1 MKKSVFG
8 AALAAGASVALAGP
22 FAATAFAQDGQ
33 TPPPAKFTAQEAASC
48 AATFDWML
56 EFVDLDQS
64 TGMTEQDIQRF
75 YMETDLAAAMWTYE
89 LYAAMDGKSDEELKN
104 AYIAG
109 AEALMESFPEE
120 ESEAANQQVVNA
132 VMGKAEECSSTIIAA
147 YPDGNHPVIQQMMA
161 RAAAQQQQ
169 PQQEAPAA
177 E

>member
-8 AALAAGASVALAGP
+8 AALAAGAGFVLAGN
-22 FAATAFAQDGQ
+22 AIAQDAAQ
-33 TPPPAKFTAQEAASC
+33 TPPPAKFTSAEAANC

-56 EFVDLDQS
+56 EFVELDTTS
-64 TGMTEQDIQRF
+64 GMTEQDIQRF

-109 AEALMESFPEE
+109 AEALMATFPQE
-120 ESEAANQQVVNA
+120 ESDTANQQVVNT
-132 VMGKAEECSSTIIAA
+132 VMEKAGECGNKIAAA
-147 YPDGNHPVIQQMMA
+147 YPNGNHPVIQQMMA
-161 RAAAQQQQ
+161 QAAAAQQQQ
-169 PQQEAPAA
+169 QQQQQQAPAA

>member
-8 AALAAGASVALAGP
+8 AAFAAGASLVLAGN
-22 FAATAFAQDGQ
+22 ASAQNDQ
-33 TPPPAKFTAQEAASC
+33 TPPPAKFTAQEAAGC

-89 LYAAMDGKSDEELKN
+89 LYAAMDGKTDEELKN

-109 AEALMESFPEE
+109 AEALMNSFPQE
-120 ESEAANQQVVNA
+120 ESEEANQAVVNI
-132 VMGKAEECSSTIIAA
+132 VMAKAETCGTTIANA

-161 RAAAQQQQ
+161 QAAAARQQQQ
-169 PQQEAPAA
+169 QQAPAA